1 MQLIDIG
8 DTKVVQVRP
17 DDSVDHAIALLE
29 QHGFR
34 HLPVMERGRILGMVS
49 DRDLLS
55 AVAMLPSSERM
66 SAEEGPARVGATRIS
81 QIMSSPAITVEAEAS
96 LEVAA
101 ELMLREGIR
110 AIPLV
115 YQDRVAGIVTE
126 TDFLKCYLDDRPIA
140 RKSGWRLRKVA
151 DLMSSP
157 VVTLKS
163 GDQFVHAVRTM
174 QSRRIRHLVIVDDG
188 KMMGLVSDRDLRRGL
203 GGLPLQA
210 QDERASAS
218 RSHMHVVMAD
228 VMSREVM
235 TIEPSASI
243 AEVAE
248 IMVKNKF
255 GSLPVLRDG
264 NLVGIVTEADLL
276 RHFVASCKG

>member
-218 RSHMHVVMAD
+218 RSHMQVVMAD

-235 TIEPSASI
+235 TIEPSASL

-255 GSLPVLRDG
+255 GSLPVMRDG

-276 RHFVASCKG
+276 RHFVASCKD